1 MKLEKKIKKQSDY
14 QNDIKVFQ
22 SKIEIAYKENSD
34 IEELL
39 SIQEEEI
46 KNISLTN
53 TKYANDISGKSLNI
67 GNINKDLNTFS
78 NILMEGE
85 QTIQKLNQRIKKKEE
100 EEIKRQ
106 NLINEKDN
114 EIAMLKEFIE
124 SLKNNNKN
132 KNIDSKNNKGI
143 EEEILKDIKPEL
155 NDIEDNN
162 FKEIADL
169 MKKVLEE

>member
-1 MKLEKKIKKQSDY
+1 MEVAL
-14 QNDIKVFQ
+14 
-22 SKIEIAYKENSD
+22 KENSD

-39 SIQEEEI
+39 NVQEEEI
-46 KNISLTN
+46 KSLSLNN
-53 TKYANDISGKSLNI
+53 TKYSNDIAGKNLNI
-67 GNINKDLNTFS
+67 ENINKDMITFS
-78 NILMEGE
+78 NILIESK
-85 QTIQKLNQRIKKKEE
+85 QTIQKLKQRIKKKEE

-132 KNIDSKNNKGI
+132 IDSKNKKGI